1 MKLLKNK
8 GECMKKWQKILIGFV
23 YGVAIAAATDLFNY
37 FIEKN
42 MLNTFNVLLI
52 ELVFLGLGYLCA
64 ILESRFKETKKG
76 KKK

>member
-1 MKLLKNK
+1 
-8 GECMKKWQKILIGFV
+8 MKKWQKILIWV
-23 YGVAIAAATDLFNY
+23 MYGVAIAAATDLFNY

-42 MLNTFNVLLI
+42 TFNVLLI
-52 ELVFLGLGYLCA
+52 ELIFLGLGYLCA

>member
-1 MKLLKNK
+1 MK
-8 GECMKKWQKILIGFV
+8 MWQKILIGV
-23 YGVAIAAATDLFNY
+23 TYGVAIAVATDLFNY

-52 ELVFLGLGYLCA
+52 ELIFLGLGYLCA
-64 ILESRFKETKKG
+64 VLENKLKG